1 MTAGSVVV
9 GFDPIKRV
17 WATRTRSVIGLVD
30 LPPLDGKLFID
41 EASCAA
47 VSDDFGHIIRQK
59 PLAVLRPGSIDD
71 IAAMVRFC
79 NFHQIKV
86 ATRGQGHATYGQAQ
100 AKNGLVVDMSPLDT
114 VHHIGGDYAVVD
126 AGTRWSSL
134 LKATLARGL
143 TPPVLTDYLELS
155 VGGTLSVGGIGGA
168 SGQYGAQTDNV
179 LELEV
184 ITGEG
189 RLETCSHTRG
199 RRLFEATLGG
209 LGQCA
214 LIVRA
219 TVGLIQAPTNVRTY
233 QLYYHDLRTFTADQ
247 RRVLTEGRFDYLEG
261 QAYPDPNGGWR
272 LLLEAAA
279 FFTPPSVPDD
289 TALLD
294 DLRYERGSQEI
305 TDLSYYD
312 FLDRLAPSVAYLKST
327 GEWYYPHPWW
337 NVFLPDSATD
347 SYLDG
352 VLERLG
358 PEDIGASGVVLV
370 YPIRRDRLKMPLLRV
385 PDEPV
390 IFLFALL
397 RTAQPEPRAVASMI
411 ADNRMLYDRACA
423 LGAMAY
429 PIGTIPFTRQDWSA
443 HFGTTWTML
452 SEAKRSCDPHNLL
465 TPGQNIF
472 GLAN

>member
-9 GFDPIKRV
+9 GFDLIKRI
-17 WATRTRSVIGLVD
+17 WAIRTQPVFGLIA
-30 LPPLDGKLFID
+30 LPPLDGKLLID
-41 EASCAA
+41 EASRAA
-47 VSDDFGHIIRQK
+47 AADDFGHIIRQK

-71 IAAMVRFC
+71 IIAMVRFC
-79 NFHQIKV
+79 NSHQIKV
-86 ATRGQGHATYGQAQ
+86 ATRGQGHSTYGQAQ
-100 AKNGLVVDMSPLDT
+100 SRNGLVVDMSSLDA
-114 VHHIGGDYAVVD
+114 VHHIGRDYAVVD

-134 LKATLARGL
+134 LKATLAHGL

-168 SGQYGAQTDNV
+168 AGQHGTQTDNV
-179 LELEV
+179 LELDV

-189 RLETCSHTRG
+189 RLETCSRTRG

-219 TVGLIQAPTNVRTY
+219 TVGLIPAPTNARTY
-233 QLYYHDLRTFTADQ
+233 ELYYHDLRMFTADQ

-272 LLLEAAA
+272 YLLEAAA
-279 FFTPPSVPDD
+279 FFTPSSVPDD
-289 TALLD
+289 AALLD

-347 SYLDG
+347 SYLDS
-352 VLERLG
+352 VLKYLG
-358 PEDIGASGVVLV
+358 PEDIGGSGVVLV
-370 YPIRRDRLKMPLLRV
+370 YPIRRDRLKTPLLRI
-385 PDEPV
+385 PEEPV

-397 RTAQPEPRAVASMI
+397 RTAPPDPRAVASMI
-411 ADNRMLYDRACA
+411 ADNRMLYDRARA
-423 LGAMAY
+423 LGATAY
-429 PIGTIPFTRQDWSA
+429 PIGTIPFSRQDWSS

-465 TPGQNIF
+465 TPGHDMF
-472 GLAN
+472 